1 MQHIRPCYL
10 PPHWWAYVHPEGQVY
25 FAHESSLRIVTEAY
39 LYSPEVQE
47 KISYWIQ
54 RINDLLL
61 GNKIS
66 LPETVE
72 LFLELDD
79 TTDSCLYYF
88 VDHAT
93 RTEFWLEE
101 TPMDLLGLPLVVSD
115 SHLQL
120 VLEEL
125 YWCHIEFFPSHR
137 IRELHLSCDELVTI
151 FVHARA
157 DQMTSEY
164 STFPCSAEQCAQ
176 TVDLLNSLQRC
187 VVNGH
192 TVCVIARLWVI
203 VSRHRVDIHYG
214 QQHARL
220 SRDQTIL
227 EAPPVRRSWTF
238 ASISRLLFHIPDE
251 YVELLDAL
259 FVDNLVYVD
268 QWRKFLQACQ
278 TEWVLCASWALGLT
292 IINVLL
298 LVLPQGSRLITS
310 ISLLTCYA
318 ALVSASILLLRHKKA
333 MTYHAENAATYL
345 GDARR
350 ETTGFQCTAVAFSLP
365 KSLFLWALGTMSLQ
379 GLVLV
384 ADWTNVYVA
393 AALVVLILLFGLFSQ
408 KVTLPLR
415 WSEDTNNGSSSGF
428 WRFFPRL
435 RRGSPNVSL
444 IHCAV

>member
-157 DQMTSEY
+157 GE
-164 STFPCSAEQCAQ
+164 
-176 TVDLLNSLQRC
+176 
-187 VVNGH
+187 
-192 TVCVIARLWVI
+192 
-203 VSRHRVDIHYG
+203 
-214 QQHARL
+214 
-220 SRDQTIL
+220 
-227 EAPPVRRSWTF
+227 
-238 ASISRLLFHIPDE
+238 LLF
-251 YVELLDAL
+251 YR
-259 FVDNLVYVD
+259 
-268 QWRKFLQACQ
+268 Q
-278 TEWVLCASWALGLT
+278 
-292 IINVLL
+292 
-298 LVLPQGSRLITS
+298 
-310 ISLLTCYA
+310 LLTADSIPFRSNDFGIFNVSMQRRAVRADCRSFEFPSAYVTYPIAFSPRTYSLVQA
-318 ALVSASILLLRHKKA
+318 ALLMAILS
-333 MTYHAENAATYL
+333 
-345 GDARR
+345 
-350 ETTGFQCTAVAFSLP
+350 V
-365 KSLFLWALGTMSLQ
+365 
-379 GLVLV
+379 
-384 ADWTNVYVA
+384 
-393 AALVVLILLFGLFSQ
+393 
-408 KVTLPLR
+408 
-415 WSEDTNNGSSSGF
+415 
-428 WRFFPRL
+428 
-435 RRGSPNVSL
+435 
-444 IHCAV
+444 